1 MMSARMCRRA
11 CYEIASCDCAQ
22 DVVKQ
27 LSALDAARYAVVP
40 KNQTA
45 GFLADNVSDEMAR
58 ALRDS
63 LEECPPDK
71 WLPAIGYAKAISA
84 ALRAA
89 AGSAPTPPEVK

>member
-1 MMSARMCRRA
+1 MNKTLEGMVRAFDATSLDYHGQEPSAWVDQA
-11 CYEIASCDCAQ
+11 
-22 DVVKQ
+22 DVAGMKA
-27 LSALDAARYAVVP
+27 ALLW
-40 KNQTA
+40 
-45 GFLADNVSDEMAR
+45 LADNVSDEMAK

-89 AGSAPTPPEVK
+89 AEDVK